1 MPCALSARV
10 RCATHSHGTGHPAV
24 TAQLEGYGAPRPTPT
39 SHEEPLIAERM
50 RTYPDLH
57 PSVPSVKQ
65 QVAMGCPALVYDQL
79 GSDQWV
85 TTKQWTIDQRQRT
98 LSRSETKMSG
108 LAGREG
114 KKSVTALLVSD
125 ALVMPRET
133 LVLPEPLAKRPLQTG
148 ARDLAVAKH
157 LSTLAASGKW

>member
-1 MPCALSARV
+1 
-10 RCATHSHGTGHPAV
+10 
-24 TAQLEGYGAPRPTPT
+24 
-39 SHEEPLIAERM
+39 M
-50 RTYPDLH
+50 RSLLCCTL
-57 PSVPSVKQ
+57 
-65 QVAMGCPALVYDQL
+65 CP
-79 GSDQWV
+79 W
-85 TTKQWTIDQRQRT
+85 
-98 LSRSETKMSG
+98 SRSPREAG